1 MQIEIEGRHKNIL
14 LHREE
19 INFEILGVKQ
29 TPSRSEIR
37 KAIAGQLGVN
47 EELVMIDE
55 IEHEFGSTRVVGFAK
70 KYDSVEELKK
80 IESTH
85 MRKRHGDTD
94 AKPEAK
100 AVNEAKGE

>member
-1 MQIEIEGRHKNIL
+1 MQIEIEGRHKNNL

-19 INFEILGVKQ
+19 ITFEILGVKT
-29 TPSRSEIR
+29 TPSRIEIR
-37 KAIAGQLGVN
+37 KALAGQLGVG

-55 IEHEFGSTRVVGFAK
+55 IDHEFGSTRVVGFAK

-85 MRKRHGDTD
+85 MRKRHGDVD

-100 AVNEAKGE
+100 PASEAKGE

>member
-29 TPSRSEIR
+29 TPSRAEIR
-37 KAIAGQLGVN
+37 KTLAGQLGVE

-55 IEHEFGSTRVVGFAK
+55 INHEFGSMHVVGFAK

-85 MRKRHGDTD
+85 MRKRHGEVEVKTE
-94 AKPEAK
+94 AKPAAEG
-100 AVNEAKGE
+100 KGE